1 MKKVLKICLIFIIIF
16 TNKEIYAEE
25 NNNISNNEIL
35 EQQQEELGISD
46 FLEISNEYTKDN
58 LEGTDIKE
66 IFNSAI
72 TGRVG
77 NSNLFNNILN
87 LFGREFKSTI
97 STIRNST
104 YYHYYTYYIG
114 FYN

>member
-1 MKKVLKICLIFIIIF
+1 MKKVLKICLIFIIMF
-16 TNKEIYAEE
+16 VGKEIYAQE
-25 NNNISNNEIL
+25 NNTSSNDEIL
-35 EQQQEELGISD
+35 KQQQQELGISD
-46 FLEISNEYTKDN
+46 FIEKSKEYTKDN
-58 LEGTDIKE
+58 LDGIDIGE

-77 NSNLFNNILN
+77 NTNLFNNILN

-104 YYHYYTYYIG
+104 YYHYYT
-114 FYN
+114 